1 MGLLVF
7 DPFRAEAR
15 LAWGNRWVRWR
26 RDGGQ
31 TLFHAG
37 ALAALAALLVVPL
50 VQSRANWGASLA
62 SLLQQWPVA
71 VWLVAVV
78 FVTGRQA
85 ATLAAVRTHASRDWL
100 ATLPVPRALHRRR
113 VRDAMLREALVHLGV
128 GTLVLLSARAGA
140 SSYVAFAA
148 AIVVSL
154 VIAPPLSR
162 VATHRRRLKAQ
173 AGSVIADHGAGRLW
187 RWQRIACGVA
197 LRGRTLSLGALALLT
212 PPMDSGIVVA
222 AVVAVAGLMLALL
235 SGAWRRS
242 LAVLPQA
249 QAWLA
254 AQPLPSS
261 RLLRGTWA
269 VPAGVLA
276 CAIVA
281 GGGVLAALGAWRL
294 SAFAALSLFALGAL
308 HFAATAA
315 ERRHPRRATLGF
327 LLHAM
332 LLIATVQSFA
342 PAALPLW
349 VAQMVWLLRRA
360 LR

>member
-7 DPFRAEAR
+7 DPFRTEAR
-15 LAWGNRWVRWR
+15 LAWGNRWARWR

-50 VQSRANWGASLA
+50 VQSRAHWGASLA
-62 SLLQQWPVA
+62 TVLQQWPVA

-78 FVTGRQA
+78 FMAGRQA
-85 ATLAAVRTHASRDWL
+85 ATFAAVRTHASRDWL

-113 VRDAMLREALVHLGV
+113 RRDAMLREALAHLALGGLLLLAARV
-128 GTLVLLSARAGA
+128 GAVEYG
-140 SSYVAFAA
+140 AFAA
-148 AIVVSL
+148 ALGVSL
-154 VIAPPLSR
+154 LFAPPLSR
-162 VATHRRRLKAQ
+162 IATHRRRRKAQ
-173 AGSVIADHGAGRLW
+173 AGSVIADHGTGRLW

-212 PPMDSGIVVA
+212 PPMDSGIAVA

-254 AQPLPSS
+254 AQPLSSS

-276 CAIVA
+276 CVIVA
-281 GGGVLAALGAWRL
+281 VGGVLAALGAWQL
-294 SAFAALSLFALGAL
+294 SAFAALSLLALGAL

-315 ERRHPRRATLGF
+315 ERHHPRRAALAF

-332 LLIATVQSFA
+332 LLLAALQSFA

-349 VAQMVWLLRRA
+349 VAQIVWLLRRA